1 MQGYFKIAFKGLLIL
16 CLPFILLFLGLFFDL
31 FGKHQDTGKVHPISA
46 PFLIT
51 NLEDSDNKR
60 ILFGDLH
67 VHTTYSLDAFLG
79 NLPILEGEGTH
90 PVSDACNFARFCAN
104 LDFFS
109 VTDHAEFLTRREW
122 EETIDSLRNCS
133 EISKVKDEDEII
145 PLAGWEWTQTSLNPE
160 DHYGHKNVIL
170 KSLDKD
176 IPSRPIGAPDHVF
189 FQGIVDA
196 PIYSIYGALL
206 YDYKNMSNYFNYR
219 QRQLIIK
226 SQEYCDKDT
235 HVRDLPLDCLER
247 AEKPSDL
254 YRKLDEW
261 GAESL
266 VIPHGSAWGNTSPPM
281 ASWINQLNSKEH
293 NQKYQ
298 NLIEIFSGHGNSE
311 EFRPW
316 ESFRLENG
324 KYVCPSPNESYLPD
338 CFQAGEIIKERCRIS
353 AGNEEICNIRATE
366 ARQNFTKSNPFGML
380 TIPNG
385 RPEEWLDSGQ
395 CRDCYLPAFEYRPK
409 SSVQYALALRNFS
422 DQSTQPYRFGFIGS
436 SDNHSSKPGTG
447 YKEINRIKNT
457 DSNYKSSNSIMNP
470 RKNVQNYAI
479 PRSQEINLE
488 QMIDL
493 SLIHI

>member
-1 MQGYFKIAFKGLLIL
+1 MRSYFKIAFKGLLIL
-16 CLPFILLFLGLFFDL
+16 CLPFLLLFVGLFFDL

-176 IPSRPIGAPDHVF
+176 IPSRPIGAPDHIF

-226 SQEYCDKDT
+226 SQEYCDKDA

-266 VIPHGSAWGNTSPPM
+266 VIP
-281 ASWINQLNSKEH
+281 K
-293 NQKYQ
+293 
-298 NLIEIFSGHGNSE
+298 NLLIFT
-311 EFRPW
+311 
-316 ESFRLENG
+316 ESLMNG
-324 KYVCPSPNESYLPD
+324 
-338 CFQAGEIIKERCRIS
+338 G
-353 AGNEEICNIRATE
+353 
-366 ARQNFTKSNPFGML
+366 
-380 TIPNG
+380 
-385 RPEEWLDSGQ
+385 
-395 CRDCYLPAFEYRPK
+395 
-409 SSVQYALALRNFS
+409 
-422 DQSTQPYRFGFIGS
+422 
-436 SDNHSSKPGTG
+436 
-447 YKEINRIKNT
+447 
-457 DSNYKSSNSIMNP
+457 
-470 RKNVQNYAI
+470 
-479 PRSQEINLE
+479 
-488 QMIDL
+488 L
-493 SLIHI
+493 SL